1 MWLSF
6 IFGNVAT
13 LTIKRKGMY
22 MRKTLILLRGLPGSG
37 KTNFAEL
44 LSLLS
49 PEVFIIATDDRFM
62 VNGKYKYDQSKLFD
76 YHMQTQQDVH
86 MAMSEDVSIIVV
98 HNTFTNEKHMLDYT
112 RLAGEHEYNVITLVV
127 EHRHYGVSE
136 HDVPTKNYLRMFKE
150 LKSSI
155 LLSNKGITKP
165 LYMSDYYTE

>member
-1 MWLSF
+1 MRK
-6 IFGNVAT
+6 T
-13 LTIKRKGMY
+13 LND

-76 YHMQTQQDVH
+76 YHMETQQDVR
-86 MAMSEDVSIIVV
+86 MAMTENVPFIVV
-98 HNTFTNEKHMLDYT
+98 HNTFTNEKHMLNYT

-127 EHRHYGVSE
+127 EHRHHGVSE

-165 LYMSDYYTE
+165 LYTSDYYTE